1 MIYEITKTNTIT
13 IKYHENIMGQKRAYD
28 RF

>member
-1 MIYEITKTNTIT
+1 MIYEIQKTNTIT
-13 IKYHENIMGQKRAYD
+13 IKYHENIMEQKRAYD

>member
-1 MIYEITKTNTIT
+1 MIYEIKKTNTIT
-13 IKYHENIMGQKRAYD
+13 IKYHENIMEQKRAYD